1 MEFDY
6 IVVGG
11 GSAGSVLAARLTE
24 NPSVTVCLLEAG
36 GDGNSLFV
44 RAPMAGAA
52 AVPGYAWALNW
63 RFLTEPQAE
72 LNNRKG
78 FQPRGRG
85 LGGSSAINAMIYI
98 RGQREDYDSWAA
110 SGCTGWSFDDVL
122 PYFLKSENN
131 MKGKSDWHQVGG
143 PLSVSDHSKA
153 RPINND
159 FIAAARSLQ
168 IRTNDDFNGPDQE
181 GAGHY
186 QTTQFFDG
194 SRKGERCSA
203 SAAYLDPVRSR
214 SNLTIITQADATRI
228 LFDGTRATGV
238 DYRHRRAS
246 KTVTARKEVLVC
258 AGAFGSPKLLMLSG
272 IGPEAELRKHGIA
285 VRHASENLGKNLQDH
300 LDFTLLYTSTN
311 RDLLGLGL
319 VSAMDVV
326 KSAIEWTRHGT
337 GHVRTNFA
345 ESGAFIKTDPSEPRP
360 DIQLHFI
367 PGLVDDHARKLHLG
381 YGFSCHT
388 CVLRPKSRG
397 EVGLKSADPFAPPR
411 IDPRYFT
418 EEDDRQRLLKGVRI
432 TRKIME
438 SAPLARHIKSE
449 VYAAKARSDDELMA
463 EIRKRADTIYH
474 PVGTCRMGAD
484 EASVVDLQLQVRG
497 VQNLRVIDG
506 SIMPTLISG
515 NTNAPIIMIAEKAAD
530 MIKQVQRA

>member
-1 MEFDY
+1 
-6 IVVGG
+6 
-11 GSAGSVLAARLTE
+11 
-24 NPSVTVCLLEAG
+24 
-36 GDGNSLFV
+36 
-44 RAPMAGAA
+44 
-52 AVPGYAWALNW
+52 
-63 RFLTEPQAE
+63 
-72 LNNRKG
+72 
-78 FQPRGRG
+78 
-85 LGGSSAINAMIYI
+85 
-98 RGQREDYDSWAA
+98 
-110 SGCTGWSFDDVL
+110 
-122 PYFLKSENN
+122 
-131 MKGKSDWHQVGG
+131 
-143 PLSVSDHSKA
+143 
-153 RPINND
+153 
-159 FIAAARSLQ
+159 
-168 IRTNDDFNGPDQE
+168 
-181 GAGHY
+181 
-186 QTTQFFDG
+186 
-194 SRKGERCSA
+194 
-203 SAAYLDPVRSR
+203 
-214 SNLTIITQADATRI
+214 
-228 LFDGTRATGV
+228 V

-311 RDLLGLGL
+311 RDLLGFGL

-326 KSAIEWTRHGT
+326 KSAIEWSRHGT

-474 PVGTCRMGAD
+474 PVGTCRMGSD

-497 VQNLRVIDG
+497 VQKLRIIDG

-530 MIKQVQRA
+530 MIKQAQRV